1 MHDLSMVPRS
11 SSAHLTDSPI
21 SSSDHLT
28 DSPHPSVQLPRA
40 CLDTLFQC
48 YDNDTKSY
56 GTSTITLAVVMSG
69 VLAFSAGS
77 ISMLLWRRHVARKY
91 ARDVPEMH
99 PRSQPRYHARYTKIY
114 IRAQRRLNLPDQLT
128 SPVAAVAGRRCSRRV
143 VSSARAARC
152 RVSEA
157 VASHANTRVV
167 SHAALSLRAR
177 TGHRG
182 GGGRAG
188 RGGGAA
194 AGRRC
199 MRRAA
204 SPVTRGLVSSD
215 GSACVRARAGM
226 SSSLHIG

>member
-1 MHDLSMVPRS
+1 MLRQRHEELRHQHD
-11 SSAHLTDSPI
+11 H
-21 SSSDHLT
+21 
-28 DSPHPSVQLPRA
+28 
-40 CLDTLFQC
+40 
-48 YDNDTKSY
+48 
-56 GTSTITLAVVMSG
+56 
-69 VLAFSAGS
+69 AGG
-77 ISMLLWRRHVARKY
+77 RHVRCPRLLRRLDLDAAVATPRGAKVRPRR